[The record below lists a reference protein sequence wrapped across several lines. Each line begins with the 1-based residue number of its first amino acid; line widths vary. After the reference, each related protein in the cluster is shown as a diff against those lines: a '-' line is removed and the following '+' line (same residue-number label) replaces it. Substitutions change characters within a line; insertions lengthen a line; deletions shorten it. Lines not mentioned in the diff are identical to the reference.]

1 MKYENSILK
10 SIEYIEKN
18 IKEELTLKSI
28 ANQVGYSEFH
38 FLRIFK
44 DQMGISIM
52 DFVQE
57 RRLILASKEILSGR
71 KIVDVAID
79 YCYETHSGFSKVF
92 KKKFGFT
99 PTEHLI
105 YAINILEYLKN
116 EDGDGLKMNSK
127 SNNANVFIESSVD
140 FIEQE
145 LLYKQLVYNIKERFS
160 TNDLYIIDK
169 AYRLA
174 CKAHEGQHRK
184 SKEPYI
190 THPLNVSLILSELDV
205 DKETIIVGLL
215 HDVIEKGTAITLDTV
230 ELELSKEIKAR
241 LEEVTNFNISNL
253 NKIIDDN
260 STIDGRVYIIKL
272 ADRLHNMRTI
282 KYMNPEVYKEKA
294 KETIEIFSPI
304 ANKLNILKLKIELD
318 DLSIKYIVGDYN
330 N

>member
-1 MKYENSILK
+1 MKYESIILK

-44 DQMGISIM
+44 EQMGLSIM

-57 RRLILASKEILSGR
+57 RRLILASKEIFNGR

-79 YCYETHSGFSKVF
+79 YCYETHSGFSKAF

-99 PTEHLI
+99 PTQHLI
-105 YAINILEYLKN
+105 YAINILESLKN
-116 EDGDGLKMNSK
+116 ENGDDLKMNGK
-127 SNNANVFIESSVD
+127 SRYANVFIKSSVD
-140 FIEQE
+140 FIEQD
-145 LLYKQLVYNIKERFS
+145 LLYKQLVYNLKGRFS
-160 TNDLYIIDK
+160 TNELDIIDK
-169 AYRLA
+169 AYKLV
-174 CKAHEGQHRK
+174 CKAHEGQYRK
-184 SKEPYI
+184 SKEPYV

-215 HDVIEKGTAITLDTV
+215 HDVIEEDTPITLNRV
-230 ELELSKEIKAR
+230 ELEFSKEVKDL
-241 LEEVTNFNISNL
+241 LEEVTNFDTSNL

-260 STIDGRVYIIKL
+260 STIDGRVFIIKL

-304 ANKLNILKLKIELD
+304 AKKLNILKLKIELD
-318 DLSIKYIVGDYN
+318 DLSIKYIVGDQIN
-330 N
+330 

>member
-1 MKYENSILK
+1 MKYENIILK

-99 PTEHLI
+99 PTQHLI

-116 EDGDGLKMNSK
+116 ENGDGLKMNSK
-127 SNNANVFIESSVD
+127 SSNANVFIESSVD

-145 LLYKQLVYNIKERFS
+145 LLYKQLVYNLKERFS
-160 TNDLYIIDK
+160 TNDLYKIDK
-169 AYRLA
+169 AYKLA
-174 CKAHEGQHRK
+174 CKAHEGQYRK

-205 DKETIIVGLL
+205 DKETIIVGLI
-215 HDVIEKGTAITLDTV
+215 HDVIEKNTPITLDTV
-230 ELELSKEIKAR
+230 ELELSKQIKEL
-241 LEEVTNFNISNL
+241 LEEVTNFNTSNL
-253 NKIIDDN
+253 NKVIDDN